1 MRNVFIV
8 SHLRKFYSR
17 EEDAEWAGL
26 TVKED
31 FGIPNWG
38 QRSCLVLE
46 LIILISQV
54 AIEIV
59 AAPPME
65 Q

>member
-1 MRNVFIV
+1 MYSLLAILGSFIAE
-8 SHLRKFYSR
+8 KKMQSR
-17 EEDAEWAGL
+17 AGL